1 MENHPWSTNLVTI
14 NHAVRSPYYGLII
27 INIDLLT
34 HSPTYT
40 QQHVYICLE
49 ILSQNI
55 FVQYVP
61 VKKNTLWKMNVSQW
75 TKLHLAFCQFIYKW
89 INSLLTVQN
98 IHIKYDF
105 HYLSEALFFCLTV
118 YIHDLHV
125 FEETHERRA
134 FFTFTVFFFSPFFI
148 VICSLLLWYIFRLLL
163 IHPRKNKTLS
173 YAC

>member
-1 MENHPWSTNLVTI
+1 MYTFTWKFW
-14 NHAVRSPYYGLII
+14 VRI
-27 INIDLLT
+27 
-34 HSPTYT
+34 
-40 QQHVYICLE
+40 
-49 ILSQNI
+49 I

-125 FEETHERRA
+125 FEEKHVCRA
-134 FFTFTVFFFSPFFI
+134 FFYFHCFSFSFLRFLLLFVPCCCDIFFFCFWFTRGKIKLFHMPANLFLKRNI
-148 VICSLLLWYIFRLLL
+148 W
-163 IHPRKNKTLS
+163 RKQT
-173 YAC
+173 